1 MANFTLRPMTVSE
14 RKYSY
19 VQSPQI
25 QGRPAISVIYVVI
38 SALTATGFTP
48 LGLIPVHNGKVM
60 SLSKTWT
67 M

>member
-1 MANFTLRPMTVSE
+1 MANFTL
-14 RKYSY
+14 
-19 VQSPQI
+19 
-25 QGRPAISVIYVVI
+25 RPAISVIYVVI